1 MDTKTIIGFGGTFY
15 TLWNVSSQ
23 MHYYSAPNGNNYPSY
38 MEYQYSYI
46 QNISKDIERV
56 QSLYPGI
63 SIDMGLKGTRS
74 FTIEK
79 KDIDLT
85 PEILK
90 FGKYAGYDVRE
101 LVKIDMDYVLYM
113 IDRYGYNKTWEIA
126 KQTPEHIEYMDD
138 QKRLLQSKIATFKP
152 FSNGKHRLTI
162 HSNPDENGV
171 VCVPIIDGQ
180 SIELH
185 FNNIKECYYNG
196 YTYYLPVF
204 KDGKAKRLKGKDI
217 EYQLEIIET
226 DLNTEHGYCF
236 QSANVLN

>member
-15 TLWNVSSQ
+15 TLWYVSSQ
-23 MHYYSAPNGNNYPSY
+23 MHYYTAPNGKHYPSY

-63 SIDMGLKGTRS
+63 SIDMELKGTRS

-90 FGKYAGYDVRE
+90 FGKYAGHDIRE
-101 LVKIDMDYVLYM
+101 LVKTDLDYILYM
-113 IDRYGYNKTWEIA
+113 MDSWYNKAWEIA
-126 KQTPEHIEYMDD
+126 KQTPEYLAYVDKQNHALEA
-138 QKRLLQSKIATFKP
+138 KIATFKP

-162 HSNPDENGV
+162 QSNPDENGI